1 MDMENLTQKKSQ
13 SASPPC
19 SMNLSFGDFVQ
30 KSLKQGINK
39 YFARISLVLIT
50 RTFRVLLQPEEK
62 LHIITLS
69 GYKCIYSGTLITI
82 SLLQTL
88 RDSTR
93 NDANV
98 VEKR

>member
-1 MDMENLTQKKSQ
+1 MQQ
-13 SASPPC
+13 
-19 SMNLSFGDFVQ
+19 
-30 KSLKQGINK
+30 
-39 YFARISLVLIT
+39 
-50 RTFRVLLQPEEK
+50 K

-69 GYKCIYSGTLITI
+69 GYKCTYPRTLVTI

>member
-1 MDMENLTQKKSQ
+1 MENLTQKKSQ

-39 YFARISLVLIT
+39 YFARIS

-62 LHIITLS
+62 LH
-69 GYKCIYSGTLITI
+69 KEP
-82 SLLQTL
+82 Q
-88 RDSTR
+88 
-93 NDANV
+93 
-98 VEKR
+98 

>member
-1 MDMENLTQKKSQ
+1 MDMENLTQRKSQ

-19 SMNLSFGDFVQ
+19 SMNLSSGDFVQ

-62 LHIITLS
+62 LHKES
-69 GYKCIYSGTLITI
+69 
-82 SLLQTL
+82 Q
-88 RDSTR
+88 
-93 NDANV
+93 
-98 VEKR
+98 